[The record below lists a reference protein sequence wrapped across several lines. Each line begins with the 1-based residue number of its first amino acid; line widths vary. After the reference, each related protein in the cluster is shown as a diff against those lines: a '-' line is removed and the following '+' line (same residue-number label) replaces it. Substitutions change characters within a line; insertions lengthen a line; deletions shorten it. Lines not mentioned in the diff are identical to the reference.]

1 MGSNAA
7 PGVTDGHSAPP
18 VDFEGYVAVRQGVLL
33 RTACLVVRDWEEAQ
47 DAVQD
52 ALASLWPRWASLPAD
67 RLDAYVH
74 RSVVNACLIRLR
86 RLRRVKPTAEV
97 TQLPQSLPKDDPTD
111 GWLAADQAWR
121 LCGELPPVQRAAVV
135 LRFYRDL
142 SYADI
147 AASLDC
153 PQATARSHVHRAV
166 AALRARYQEESHA

>member
-7 PGVTDGHSAPP
+7 FEVAHGHAAPP
-18 VDFEGYVAVRQGVLL
+18 VDFEGYVAARQGVLI

-52 ALASLWPRWASLPAD
+52 ALVSLWPRWATLPAD

-74 RSVVNACLIRLR
+74 RCVVNACLIRLR
-86 RLRRVKPTAEV
+86 RLRRVSPVAEV
-97 TQLPQSLPKDDPTD
+97 TRLPQAPPREDPAD
-111 GWLAADQAWR
+111 SWLLADHAWG

-142 SYADI
+142 SYAEI
-147 AASLDC
+147 AAALDC
-153 PQATARSHVHRAV
+153 RPATARSHVHRAV
-166 AALRARYQEESHA
+166 ASLRKRYEGENNA

>member
-7 PGVTDGHSAPP
+7 SEVANGHSAPP
-18 VDFEGYVAVRQGVLL
+18 VDFEGYVAARQSVLI

-52 ALASLWPRWASLPAD
+52 ALVSLWPRWATLPAD

-86 RLRRVKPTAEV
+86 RLRRVRPTAEV
-97 TQLPQSLPKDDPTD
+97 TQLRQSLPKDDPTD
-111 GWLAADQAWR
+111 DWLVADQAWR

-135 LRFYRDL
+135 LRYYRDL
-142 SYADI
+142 SYTEI
-147 AASLDC
+147 GAALGC
-153 PQATARSHVHRAV
+153 PSATARSHVHRAV
-166 AALRARYQEESHA
+166 ASLRKRYEGENNA